1 MDPIFLK
8 KEEVITID
16 LHDMILDEARY
27 YLEKTVEEAPEY
39 IKEIEV
45 IHGYHKGK
53 KILEMVRKE
62 FKHKRVK
69 RKYVTFNNGITRLVL
84 KE

>member
-1 MDPIFLK
+1 MDPMFLK
-8 KEEVITID
+8 EDEVITID

-27 YLEKTVEEAPEY
+27 FLEKAVDEAPDY
-39 IKEIEV
+39 VKEIEV
-45 IHGYHKGK
+45 IHGYHKGR

-69 RKYVTFNNGITRLVL
+69 RKYVTLNNGITRLVL